1 MTIYKI
7 DLDNDGGATYNMTTD
22 TSLLSIEMKYNYS
35 SQCWVMDIYD
45 EEKTL
50 LIAGVMLVPN
60 IDLLKGH
67 RQLKEQI
74 GTFALYEQKSED
86 YKDPDSLGKTT
97 VLVWFSPEETGI
109 L

>member
-1 MTIYKI
+1 
-7 DLDNDGGATYNMTTD
+7 
-22 TSLLSIEMKYNYS
+22 
-35 SQCWVMDIYD
+35 
-45 EEKTL
+45 
-50 LIAGVMLVPN
+50 MLVPD

-74 GTFALYEQKSED
+74 GTFALYEQKSDD

-97 VLVWFSPEETGI
+97 ALVWFSPEETGI